1 MNTRRIALIA
11 ILIGLAVGTN
21 YMMMPFYNVKFMDF
35 IVFIGG
41 FCLGPLAGGLIG
53 ALCWAVYGI
62 LNPSGFNFQVWIATM
77 LCEAIFFG
85 VTGGFVRK
93 MFNKPTLEGSG
104 NSRINLG
111 IFFGVVGVF
120 LTLAYDVITTIAF
133 YFALAPQ
140 SALVVVF
147 LFGAP
152 FTIAHSLSNAVF
164 FGVGSVPVINLTS
177 KLIRGGEKNANV
189 EK

>member
-1 MNTRRIALIA
+1 MNTRKIALIA
-11 ILIGLAVGTN
+11 VLIALAVGTN
-21 YMMMPFYNVKFMDF
+21 YLMMPFYNVKFMDF

-41 FCLGPLAGGLIG
+41 FCLGPFSGGLIG
-53 ALCWAVYGI
+53 VLCWAVYGS
-62 LNPSGFNFQVWIATM
+62 LNPLGFSFQVWVATM
-77 LCEAIFFG
+77 FSEAIFG
-85 VTGGFVRK
+85 VAGGFIRK

-111 IFFGVVGVF
+111 TFFGVVGVF

-133 YFALAPQ
+133 YLTFPSPSTLIA
-140 SALVVVF
+140 VF
-147 LFGAP
+147 LFGVP
-152 FTIAHSLSNAVF
+152 FTAAHLLSNAIF

-177 KLIRGGEKNANV
+177 KLIRGGEKTVNV